1 MFKHK
6 YSKYG
11 MSKRHI
17 TIRLLFHFNFYVQGQ
32 ELQRVACDCSSL
44 LVPLL
49 PCARQSPQ
57 KFFSTQLIQL
67 LTRPLILCDL

>member
-1 MFKHK
+1 MFKRK

-11 MSKRHI
+11 MSKWHI
-17 TIRLLFHFNFYVQGQ
+17 TSRYFIFNFYVQGQ

-49 PCARQSPQ
+49 RCARQSPQ